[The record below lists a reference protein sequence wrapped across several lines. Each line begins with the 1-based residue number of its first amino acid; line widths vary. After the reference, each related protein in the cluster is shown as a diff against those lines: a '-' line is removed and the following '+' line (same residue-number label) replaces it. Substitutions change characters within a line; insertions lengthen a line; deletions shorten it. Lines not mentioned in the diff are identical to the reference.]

1 MRFFDDNNNPVLD
14 ESGNEIISSFD
25 AKRCTCWRCTQT
37 QYGISL
43 RYEPNKVSYLKIRA
57 TYFDDY
63 YSDFDPLSLNGSNQ
77 VEKVGR
83 YLVINYLIYTLDIK

>member
-25 AKRCTCWRCTQT
+25 AKGVHVGDAQT

-43 RYEPNKVSYLKIRA
+43 RYGPNNVSYLKIRG

-63 YSDFDPLSLNGSNQ
+63 YSDFDPLSLNGSNARR
-77 VEKVGR
+77 KVGR
-83 YLVINYLIYTLDIK
+83 SQVINC